1 MAVFRAL
8 RRRMILARMVTL
20 AAVAALA
27 GCGQPPGQP
36 RAGEPE
42 ALTLTGVSRLPAG
55 ADAPVDAAVAGLDRF
70 ADQFRAAAFQRGEN
84 AVFSP
89 LSIGYAFAML
99 RAAAAGPT
107 AAQLDRLFGFPTTGV
122 HQAYNALTGRIVTA
136 GGPPPRA
143 TPGATRDPDRPP
155 APPVVAI
162 ANGLFVR
169 SGLRPAEAFL
179 RTLAEQYGAPAQAV
193 DFSSQQAARIINGW
207 VQRQTAGRIE
217 RLFDSL
223 DPATAA
229 VIANAVYLKADWR
242 EPFDERATRQQ
253 PFRRADGSTVQVP
266 MMHPLASGLQYAAG
280 TGWQAVE
287 LPYAGN
293 ELAMWVLVP
302 DRDQPPDRL
311 LRPEVLAAAR
321 AGARPAAV
329 DFAMP
334 RWDFATSVDLLD
346 VVHRLGLGNLTDLPG
361 IAPDASVGAAVHR
374 ANISVDEWGTE
385 AAAVTGLAV
394 VLSAG
399 PAPEVVVHADH
410 PFAFAIVHRATGAP
424 LFLGQLADPRQQ

>member
-8 RRRMILARMVTL
+8 RQLLTL

-27 GCGQPPGQP
+27 GCGQPPGEPPGQP
-36 RAGEPE
+36 RVGEPE
-42 ALTLTGVSRLPAG
+42 ALTLTGVGRQPAA
-55 ADAPVDAAVAGLDRF
+55 ADAPVDAAVAGLGRF
-70 ADQFRAAAFQRGEN
+70 ADQFRAAVFERGEN

-99 RAAAAGPT
+99 RAAAAGQT
-107 AAQLDRLFGFPTTGV
+107 AAQLDRLFGFPGGV
-122 HQAYNALTGRIVTA
+122 HQAYNALTGQIVTA

-143 TPGATRDPDRPP
+143 APGATRAPDRPP

-162 ANGLFVR
+162 ANGLFLR

-193 DFSSQQAARIINGW
+193 DFSSEQAARIINAW
-207 VQRQTAGRIE
+207 VQRQTAGRID
-217 RLFDSL
+217 RLFDHL
-223 DPATAA
+223 DPDALA
-229 VIANAVYLKADWR
+229 VIANAVYLKADWQ
-242 EPFDERATRQQ
+242 EPFKETATRQQ
-253 PFRRADGSTVQVP
+253 PFHRADGSTVQVP
-266 MMHPLASGLQYAAG
+266 VMYPLASRLRYAAG

-302 DRDQPPDRL
+302 DRDQAPDRL
-311 LRPEVLAAAR
+311 LSPEILAAVR
-321 AGARPAAV
+321 SSARPAAV
-329 DFAMP
+329 DFAVP

-346 VVHRLGLGNLTDLPG
+346 VVLRLGLTDLADLPE
-361 IAPDASVGAAVHR
+361 IAPGAFVGAAVHR

-385 AAAVTGLAV
+385 AAAVTGIMV

-410 PFAFAIVHRATGAP
+410 PFAFAIVHRATGTP
-424 LFLGQLADPRQQ
+424 LFLGQVADPTQG